1 MDKSYRIHTNIIS
14 DTMLQVNMK
23 QDFDFLEVLSLKLRQ
38 KDAYRIHSSNYGV
51 VVGRVLA
58 NDAFG
63 VPNAKVS
70 VFIEKGDGD
79 TTDMEALYPYSKV
92 TTKDKEGRRYNL
104 LPDYSDDDCYRIVGT
119 LPNKRLMLDDDV
131 QLEVFDRYYKFTT
144 VTNNAGDYMLFGIP
158 ADTVQVHVDI
168 DLSDIGILSQKP
180 RDFLYKGYNL
190 TEFDSPS
197 QFKES
202 TNLDGLAQIFSQDKS
217 VQVYP
222 FWGDPNNGVACI
234 TRSDIQIDYKFE
246 PTCVFMGSIVSDNDG
261 NAIGHKCAPDINSGM
276 NNQLIGGNGT
286 IEMIRKTT
294 DGLVEEYQI
303 QGNQLI
309 DDNGVWCYQ
318 IPMNLDYVG
327 TDEYGNVVP
336 TDNPSKGIPT
346 RTQVRFR
353 FSKNETNDEGF
364 SRHTAKYLVPMNP
377 IFSEEQN
384 NIVKIDKGTKEADGA
399 IPVINTRGSDI
410 EQMYVFGSGS
420 PDHCFRDLY
429 WNNVYSVKNYIP
441 KTQISTRAYSKNYNA
456 LKGSNLADD
465 QNPIPFNKLQ
475 LNMPFPYIIMCIL
488 FTMVMYIVAFI
499 NEFIICLLNQII
511 GLLNSILDICIPL
524 GFGIEIC
531 PFSFLKLGYIGC
543 IVLSAGISE
552 GNVAYYPGC
561 WCKEGMKASEC
572 PEDMEGECEKSDDKE
587 ELLDKIQRNLAQE
600 YKIIKL
606 DLYQDWIN
614 GCLYMPLW
622 YWRKRKKKSFLFGLF
637 TSRAKSEYCSD
648 SKTYK
653 RLRTYMTCV
662 IRYLSN
668 KLDVKNNKYSMP
680 DDEKRWHKNRKA
692 RVNYRRG
699 LIKPVENRDGLT
711 AYYYAALQATSE
723 NANPKQE
730 MKDRGNNFFGVRL
743 FATDIILLGNLDPKN
758 LYGIPQF
765 FTCLPSTT
773 ANVPPIATVE
783 ESNEN
788 TDEDD
793 KDKDINDGEDSG
805 TTLTTGMDW
814 NHDGS
819 KQSPKYS
826 SGLFMDLACTYA
838 NTKPKTCINVE
849 RLSELGVNLD
859 MSYEMPYSVNGASD
873 VRYGTINAD
882 GFVTKYEL
890 DDMENRAMFAT
901 MNHIGFIPQAYQDT
915 IGAYTTQVID
925 KNTGYF
931 IPKFKYIYP
940 VDFDGRLQIPMEL
953 YKNGFEQAMFDERD
967 ESYLTFRLGAE
978 ANKNKDNNSEGRIR
992 HFYHFEGNLYDM
1004 PLYNNSFYFYFGI
1017 KKGSTAIDKFNQMFY
1032 SPCFKNTKEPFSMVI
1047 NTHGLSYC
1055 PTAYDGANCTN
1066 ADETDVI
1073 NRYTYDVDNKNN
1085 AYGWIEVKCDDIRT
1099 DYSYTLYDSFGDV
1112 IITES
1117 GMTETKF
1124 VIGGGYDDSG
1134 NVVSNC
1140 SGEVFYQVKNSD
1152 GKYAKLM
1159 INGNAVML
1167 TNQEYLLKL
1176 TDNDGKSITEKI
1188 KLDIPRISANY
1199 MATRLGT
1206 KFYNSATTRIDYICH
1221 DDNGF
1226 YGKVDMS
1233 EVVIDGYSCTI
1244 TDITLVTYDSTNDV
1258 YRFLLTLESSDYISS
1273 TIGEVYLE
1281 IGVSKTNGGESK
1293 VKNCLCDANGGRNEI
1308 TAAQNASGTMFIDN
1322 TKEPYLVSN
1331 VVDGVVTFYFYQPN
1345 SYTFTLKQWCDGVE
1359 TNNISTDVITI
1370 LNGEPFLT
1378 YLNKMPTKFMIGT
1391 SNDTTAATIGN
1402 KSNFYK
1408 SEVVKDLKDKNIS
1421 GWFGLHQ
1428 EDSYAFGE
1436 SPGEYDNRTLL
1447 KNQDIWE
1454 DLIPTITDDITT
1466 PAMKRNILKYKFNS
1480 MFELC
1485 QGAYVTSTSSFRFMF
1500 TSTGGVHPILYRTVY
1515 PIYSDESKIKD
1526 KYLIDDFWLTT
1537 LSSEKQSN
1545 IVGNN
1550 YNNMDWATKT
1560 PVDKTTYGGNF
1571 NSTIFA
1577 NEKYVGNYFA
1587 AFTRD
1592 GGYIT
1597 KKIIDGDIKIE
1608 RSPSFASV
1616 SPFKGSNPDTPKVK
1630 GTDVED
1636 YIHPFFKYAHTK
1648 GKQKLTVSGGT
1659 KEWNNLPYLRAMYVD
1674 RRLDYDL
1681 LVLAPA
1687 VGSYFDLYP
1696 SAEKERER
1704 VWKSG
1709 RINGWIYNGIE
1720 MAYDNDYNVIS
1731 AKTYVDDFDGDEVR
1745 YKAEYNKRLEYSYK
1759 YDTAHKC
1766 MSCEKTF
1773 SNNTNICPYCHEDNV
1788 NFFHGEAGGDYNAE
1802 TKYNTGDTNS
1812 VWGEWNSI
1820 PNIVEDG
1827 SGAITITNYG
1837 YDDGLTIDKDDE
1849 TKPLIKQFYESELC
1863 GMDVRHLYWSN
1874 FNKERLKKYTKPEG
1888 TNAQDS
1894 GHGVNAINNTK
1905 NPLYVYDY
1913 PKDKTDWYNGDFN
1926 REDAKNGNVYPT
1938 KRFIDVGNLPQINSY
1953 GYGIT
1958 SCDYSLKATIEDDG
1972 IIKATSEGG
1981 ENIKLSFNFE
1991 PPITFVS
1998 PSEGNT
2004 SYANIVY
2011 VPKSLIHINK
2021 TYKANTVPCYE
2032 FTADTI
2038 SLCFKYNSYS
2048 CNGFNTYTKLPR
2060 LIKVLPYKNEIDGIG
2075 FYKTYNPESEFS
2087 GKYGDGKNTVDDA
2100 LADIVIFSN
2109 FDRYVTMPSG
2119 ISKISGNYRTK
2130 QGGPIGG
2137 YNYFFK
2143 HDGGGFLTSNEEDFT
2158 NILFNVKNL
2167 RPTSNVK
2174 AFTVLIDR
2182 EMREINDSNLTR
2194 HIRVIETSDIIDCR
2208 NLVMG
2213 ILIRDYNNTASTF
2226 GTYVMVQ
2233 KLVSEENDVVT
2244 GVTNTPGSTTVPGE
2258 GGGSITVPTNEATP
2272 STGSVEN
2279 STEMYIQTI
2288 TFDMFFNL
2296 NTVKVED
2303 RENAVF
2309 ENFEMMSFVFKFKN
2323 VRNEWFDITPSEVVE
2338 EKDGNVRVI
2347 HFVCKWTTNM
2357 GIIADT
2363 NIWGNKFSCEL
2374 YAKTSSQFVY
2384 KLASFKVQY
2393 NKQYGE
2399 GMTIIPMPFGYDT
2412 ELNKLKKDLKDGTK
2426 YYTDVIISG

>member
-131 QLEVFDRYYKFTT
+131 QLEVFDKYYKFTT

-158 ADTVQVHVDI
+158 ADTVQIHVDI

-377 IFSEEQN
+377 IFSEEQT
-384 NIVKIDKGTKEADGA
+384 NIVKLDKGTKEADGA
-399 IPVINTRGSDI
+399 IPVINGRGSDI

-465 QNPIPFNKLQ
+465 QNPIPFNKMQ
-475 LNMPFPYIIMCIL
+475 LDLPFPYIIMCLL
-488 FTMVMYIVAFI
+488 FTMVMYIVSFI
-499 NEFIICLLNQII
+499 NEFIICPINKLLALVNSMLKPLEWII
-511 GLLNSILDICIPL
+511 GSKVSI
-524 GFGIEIC
+524 
-531 PFSFLKLGYIGC
+531 GYIGC

-561 WCKEGMKASEC
+561 LCKEGIEASDC
-572 PEDMEGECEKSDDKE
+572 PYDMEGECEKSHDKD

-600 YKIIKL
+600 FKIIKL

-653 RLRTYMTCV
+653 RLRTYVTCV

-668 KLDVKNNKYSMP
+668 KLEVKNNKYSMP
-680 DDEKRWHKNRKA
+680 EDEERWHKKRKA

-723 NANPKQE
+723 NANATQE
-730 MKDRGNNFFGVRL
+730 MKDRGYNFFGVRL

-773 ANVPPIATVE
+773 ANVPPIATIE
-783 ESNEN
+783 ESNED
-788 TDEDD
+788 TDDDD
-793 KDKDINDGEDSG
+793 KDKDVNDSEDSG

-814 NHDGS
+814 NHDGA
-819 KQSPKYS
+819 KQSPKFS
-826 SGLFMDLACTYA
+826 KGLLMDLGCTYA
-838 NTKPKTCINVE
+838 NTKPKSCINVE
-849 RLSELGVNLD
+849 RLSELGVNPD
-859 MSYEMPYSVNGASD
+859 MTYEMPYSVEGASD
-873 VRYGTINAD
+873 IRYGTINAD
-882 GFVTKYEL
+882 GFITKYEL

-901 MNHIGFIPQAYQDT
+901 MNHIGFIPQAYQDS
-915 IGAYTTQVID
+915 IEAYTTQVID
-925 KNTGYF
+925 KNTGYL

-940 VDFDGRLQIPMEL
+940 VDFDGRLQVSMDL

-978 ANKNKDNNSEGRIR
+978 SNKNKDNNSEGRIR
-992 HFYHFEGNLYDM
+992 HFYHYDDSLLLYDM

-1055 PTAYDGANCTN
+1055 PTAYDGSNCTN
-1066 ADETDVI
+1066 GDETDVI
-1073 NRYTYDVDNKNN
+1073 KRYTYEADKKNN
-1085 AYGWIEVKCDDIRT
+1085 AYAWIEVKCDDIRT

-1112 IITES
+1112 VITES

-1140 SGEVFYQVKNSD
+1140 SGEIFYQVKNSE
-1152 GKYAKLM
+1152 GKYLKLKV
-1159 INGNAVML
+1159 NGSAVTL

-1176 TDNDGKSITEKI
+1176 TDNDGKSITEKV
-1188 KLDIPRISANY
+1188 KLDIPRITASY

-1226 YGKVDMS
+1226 YGKVDMTD
-1233 EVVIDGYSCTI
+1233 VVIDGYNCTI
-1244 TDITLVTYDSTNDV
+1244 TDITLVTYDSAKDV
-1258 YRFLLTLESSDYISS
+1258 YRFLLTLKSPDYINS
-1273 TIGEVYLE
+1273 TISEVYLE
-1281 IGVSKTNGGESK
+1281 IGVNETNEGESK

-1322 TKEPYLVSN
+1322 TKEQYLVSN

-1345 SYTFTLKQWCDGVE
+1345 SYTFTLKQWCNGVE
-1359 TNNISTDVITI
+1359 TNNISSEIITV

-1378 YLNKMPTKFMIGT
+1378 YLNNMPTRFMIGT
-1391 SNDTTAATIGN
+1391 TNDTTAATIGN
-1402 KSNFYK
+1402 KSKFYK
-1408 SEVVKDLKDKNIS
+1408 SEAVTDLTDENIS

-1436 SPGEYDNRTLL
+1436 IPGEYDHRTIL
-1447 KNQDIWE
+1447 KNQSIWE
-1454 DLIPTITDDITT
+1454 DLVPTLTDDITT

-1485 QGAYVTSTSSFRFMF
+1485 QGAYITSTSSFRFMF
-1500 TSTGGVHPILYRTVY
+1500 TATGGVSPTLYRTVY
-1515 PIYSDESKIKD
+1515 PMYSDDSKVGKT
-1526 KYLIDDFWLTT
+1526 YVIDDFWLTT
-1537 LSSEKQSN
+1537 MTSENYSN

-1550 YNNMDWATKT
+1550 YKNMEWFSKK
-1560 PVDKTTYGGNF
+1560 PESKTTYGGKF
-1571 NSTIFA
+1571 NKTIYTS
-1577 NEKYVGNYFA
+1577 NGEYVGNYFA

-1597 KKIIDGDIKIE
+1597 KTTIDGKIKIE

-1616 SPFKGSNPDTPKVK
+1616 SPYKGSNPDTPKVK

-1636 YIHPFFKYAHTK
+1636 NIKSFFKYAHTK

-1696 SAEKERER
+1696 STEKERER

-1709 RINGWIYNGIE
+1709 RVSGWTYNGIE
-1720 MAYDNDYNVIS
+1720 MAYDADYNIIS
-1731 AKTYVDDFDGDEVR
+1731 AKTYLDDFDGDEVR

-1766 MSCEKTF
+1766 MSCGKSF
-1773 SNNTNICPYCHEDNV
+1773 SDNTNICPHCHEDNV
-1788 NFFHGEAGGDYNAE
+1788 SFFHGEAGGDYNAE
-1802 TKYNTGDTNS
+1802 TKYNSGDTNS
-1812 VWGEWNSI
+1812 VWGEWNYI
-1820 PNIVEDG
+1820 PMIVDDG
-1827 SGAITITNYG
+1827 SGTVSVTNYG
-1837 YDDGLTIDKDDE
+1837 YDGGLTIDQNDE
-1849 TKPLIKQFYESELC
+1849 MQPLIKQFYESELC
-1863 GMDVRHLYWSN
+1863 GMDIRHLYWSK
-1874 FNKERLKKYTKPEG
+1874 FNKERLTKYTTPEG
-1888 TNAQDS
+1888 TNAQDG
-1894 GHGVNAINNTK
+1894 GHGVNAINNTN
-1905 NPLYVYDY
+1905 NPLYVYNY
-1913 PKDKTDWYNGDFN
+1913 PKDKPTWYNGDFN
-1926 REDAKNGNVYPT
+1926 REDVKNGVVYPT
-1938 KRFIDVGNLPQINSY
+1938 KRFIDIGNLPQIN
-1953 GYGIT
+1953 GYVYSIT
-1958 SCDYSLKATIEDDG
+1958 SCDYSLKTMIESDG
-1972 IIKATSEGG
+1972 LLSGIVEGG
-1981 ENIKLSFNFE
+1981 ENIKLSFNFD
-1991 PPITFVS
+1991 PPITFIP
-1998 PSEGNT
+1998 PSDGNT
-2004 SYANIVY
+2004 NYANITYTPEIRYVY
-2011 VPKSLIHINK
+2011 TNR
-2021 TYKANTVPCYE
+2021 TFKANSVDCYI
-2032 FTADTI
+2032 FTTDRI
-2038 SLCFKYNSYS
+2038 NLCFKYNSYS
-2048 CNGFNTYTKLPR
+2048 CDGFNVYTKLPR
-2060 LIKVLPYKNEIDGIG
+2060 IIKVLPYENEIDGIG
-2075 FYKTYNPESEFS
+2075 FYKTSNPSSEF
-2087 GKYGDGKNTVDDA
+2087 GKYGDNKSIDDA
-2100 LADIVIFSN
+2100 LEKIKIFDK
-2109 FDRYVTMPSG
+2109 FDKYVTMPSG
-2119 ISKISGNYRTK
+2119 ISKVEGKYKTK
-2130 QGGPIGG
+2130 LGGPIGG

-2143 HDGGGFLTSNEEDFT
+2143 RDNGNLLASNEEDFT
-2158 NILFNVKNL
+2158 NIVFNAKDL
-2167 RPTSNVK
+2167 RPTSAVK
-2174 AFTVLIDR
+2174 TFTVLIDR
-2182 EMREINDSNLTR
+2182 EMREISDSNLTR

-2213 ILIRDYNNTASTF
+2213 ILIRDNNLADSPY
-2226 GTYVMVQ
+2226 GTYVMLQ

-2244 GVTNTPGSTTVPGE
+2244 GVTNTPGNTTVPNG

-2279 STEMYIQTI
+2279 STDMYIQTI

-2296 NTVKVED
+2296 NETNVEK

-2309 ENFEMMSFVFKFKN
+2309 ENYEMMSFVFKFKN
-2323 VRNEWFDITPSEVVE
+2323 RRGEWFEIAPSEVVGD
-2338 EKDGNVRVI
+2338 KDGGIRNI
-2347 HFVCKWTTNM
+2347 HFVCKWSTNM
-2357 GIIADT
+2357 GIIADKDV
-2363 NIWGNKFSCEL
+2363 WGESFDCEL
-2374 YAKTSSQFVY
+2374 YAKTSNQFVY
-2384 KLASFKVQY
+2384 KLAVFKVNY
-2393 NKQYGE
+2393 NSQEGE
-2399 GMTIIPMPFGYDT
+2399 GGSISPSMIGYNAA
-2412 ELNKLKKDLKDGTK
+2412 LNNLKKGLNEDTK
-2426 YYTDVIISG
+2426 YYTNVIII